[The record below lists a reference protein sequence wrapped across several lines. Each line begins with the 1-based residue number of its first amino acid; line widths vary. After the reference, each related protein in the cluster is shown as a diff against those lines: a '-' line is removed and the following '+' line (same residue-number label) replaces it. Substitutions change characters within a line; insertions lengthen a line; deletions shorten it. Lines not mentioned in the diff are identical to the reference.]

1 MSEVQVSYGN
11 KRKLFQDKLHEK
23 RKEQT
28 RARKKAREHAKHP
41 SAEEIERRLQTALE
55 YEKLAES
62 ADLYLKKCCRR
73 IHYCDEQ
80 CANIG
85 RILNHKKECTNW
97 HCILCETRDRMY
109 NHHLSNCAA
118 TADNSFC
125 IVCNEYDNMVEEHKL
140 VCKDTATNKICKRCR
155 RKKRRQV
162 EHHIECEQ
170 PLCLVPFCVVIR
182 EREGIK

>member
-1 MSEVQVSYGN
+1 MSEVSYGN
-11 KRKLFQDKLHEK
+11 KRERFPYECYEI
-23 RKEQT
+23 RKKQT
-28 RARKKAREHAKHP
+28 RARKKARESAKHP
-41 SAEEIERRLQTALE
+41 SDEEIERRLQTARK
-55 YEKLAES
+55 YETLAEN
-62 ADLYLKKCCRR
+62 ADLYLKKCCRL
-73 IHYCDEQ
+73 IHHCDEQ

-85 RILNHKKECTNW
+85 RILNHKKECTNR

-109 NHHLSNCAA
+109 NHHISNCAD
-118 TADNSFC
+118 TAANSFC

-170 PLCLVPFCVVIR
+170 SLCRVPFCVVIR